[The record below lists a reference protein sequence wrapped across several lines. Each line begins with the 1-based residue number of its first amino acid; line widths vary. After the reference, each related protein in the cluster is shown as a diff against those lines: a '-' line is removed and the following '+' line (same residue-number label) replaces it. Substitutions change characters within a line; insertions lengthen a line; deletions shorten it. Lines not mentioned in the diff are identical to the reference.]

1 MERED
6 KAPQTSEPP
15 QKKRGPKPSGECGV
29 VPKSK
34 TNNTKVPYSLLCLL
48 AGMIV
53 AQYNAGFPLS
63 STLLM
68 PMVLGFFEVHK
79 ISWVPSKMWYRR
91 FLLKIGLKYRAIT
104 KTSCSLPVDFTT
116 IKRMFLRRVVFVVR
130 KYSIPPSL
138 FLNIDE
144 TGVNLLP
151 SQKRTWGPSGAKQ
164 ISVLGWGDKQQF
176 TVIPAIT
183 AEESTILEYVAV
195 LYATY
200 VLPKMAEER
209 VDPVPQKWV
218 LLWDCYSVYRSGPVL
233 DVLKRKYPNLVL
245 LFVPASCTA
254 ELQPLDLSYN
264 FAFKTGVATLFASW
278 LSQVA
283 QEQLLRGVSQDQL
296 TFDLSLKSV
305 KTPFVKWVY
314 MTLNKM
320 SESKK
325 SAMADGWR
333 VSGISVSWAT
343 TDEDIEERD
352 TLYEEARALEKQKE
366 LFVVKGE
373 RSKDAAVARL
383 IEQTVVEGSSKRKR
397 DEMVEGT
404 SGKYDN
410 GRQRSRNW
418 MMWKAKKTRWPME
431 RSRPNYPMS

>member
-1 MERED
+1 MSDESVQKCREEREAKAAVALRKKERAEGIAEKWGLPWPPLGQWGRISNEFLKKQQLYATIQRIVEGREQEPEIPPHKTCILPKWQASDAFNSLYLEEAND

-79 ISWVPSKMWYRR
+79 ISWVPSKVRYRR

-104 KTSCSLPVDFTT
+104 KTSRSLPVDFTT

-130 KYSIPPSL
+130 V

-151 SQKRTWGPSGAKQ
+151 CQKRTWGPSWAKQ
-164 ISVLGWGDKQQF
+164 ISV
-176 TVIPAIT
+176 
-183 AEESTILEYVAV
+183 
-195 LYATY
+195 
-200 VLPKMAEER
+200 
-209 VDPVPQKWV
+209 
-218 LLWDCYSVYRSGPVL
+218 
-233 DVLKRKYPNLVL
+233 
-245 LFVPASCTA
+245 
-254 ELQPLDLSYN
+254 
-264 FAFKTGVATLFASW
+264 
-278 LSQVA
+278 A
-283 QEQLLRGVSQDQL
+283 QEQLFRGVSQDQI

-314 MTLNKM
+314 MTLNKI
-320 SESKK
+320 SEN
-325 SAMADGWR
+325 
-333 VSGISVSWAT
+333 
-343 TDEDIEERD
+343 EDIEERD
-352 TLYEEARALEKQKE
+352 TLDEEARALERQKE
-366 LFVVKGE
+366 LFVVKGG
-373 RSKDAAVARL
+373 RSKDAAVAGL
-383 IEQTVVEGSSKRKR
+383 IEYTVVEGSSKRKR
-397 DEMVEGT
+397 DEMIEET
-404 SGKYDN
+404 SGEDDN
-410 GRQRSRNW
+410 GEQGQRSRN
-418 MMWKAKKTRWPME
+418 
-431 RSRPNYPMS
+431 